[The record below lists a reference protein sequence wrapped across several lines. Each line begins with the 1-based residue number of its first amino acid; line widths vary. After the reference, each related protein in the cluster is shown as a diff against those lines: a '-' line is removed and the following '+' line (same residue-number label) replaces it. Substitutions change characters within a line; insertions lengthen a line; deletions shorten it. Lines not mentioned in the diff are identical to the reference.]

1 MLSVIINAL
10 LNHSAIDFSTI
21 LAQILAV
28 LLIIFLIL
36 PFHEWAHAFAASCL
50 GDKAIKQRGRLS
62 LNPVNHIDPVG
73 ALCMLLFG
81 FGWAKPVPI
90 DPRNFKNQKV
100 GMAISAFAGPFAN
113 LIAAFVGMLI
123 YYALSAFALGFML
136 GTVGSFVRI
145 FLSYYISCNIG
156 LAVFNLIPIPPLDG
170 SKILFV
176 FLPDRA
182 VEFCYRYQN
191 IFFIILF
198 AALYMGIFD
207 GVLGWA
213 TGGLFSGISWLASL
227 PFRLFM

>member
-10 LNHSAIDFSTI
+10 LNHTPIDFSTI

-50 GDKAIKQRGRLS
+50 GDKGIKYRGRLS
-62 LNPVNHIDPVG
+62 LNPINHIDPVG
-73 ALCMLLFG
+73 ALCMLLVG

-100 GMAISAFAGPFAN
+100 GMAISAFAGPLAN
-113 LIAAFVGMLI
+113 IVAALAGMLI
-123 YYALSAFALGFML
+123 YYALSCFALGFML
-136 GTVGSFVRI
+136 GTVGGFIRV
-145 FLSYYISCNIG
+145 FLSYYISCNIS

-176 FLPDRA
+176 FLPNRA

-191 IFFIILF
+191 YFFIILF
-198 AALYMGIFD
+198 VGLYMGFFD
-207 GVLGWA
+207 GILGWA
-213 TGGLFSGISWLASL
+213 TSGLFSGISWLASL
-227 PFRLFM
+227 PFIPFM